1 MSANYDAVV
10 IGAGHNGMACA
21 CYLAKAGLKTL
32 LLEKN
37 KHIGGMSTTQEL
49 LLPGFHSD
57 IHAFGYQFANLSPA
71 ASELNLRDHGLEL
84 ITPEVPFAH
93 VFPDGDSVYMSADFE
108 STFDNIADHSKHD
121 AEQWDALYRKWLNEK
136 EAIIHAL
143 NSPPGTQSSYLA
155 FLESMPNGL
164 AEYRFDLQSLRGFC
178 DDYFESDKIKSLL
191 GSFGLHTTLSP
202 DDMGS
207 GKIAW
212 LFDAI
217 IQDYGNRPVKGG
229 MGNLITSLEK
239 SFAAAGGDIKTNAG
253 VDHIVSENHKAKA
266 IVLENGDII
275 DINGVV
281 VSSVDP
287 RQLVMQFLGEE
298 VVGPIIVE
306 KIRRLEWGVST
317 MVMYFALDRPLQF
330 KAGEGAGSGAYVHI
344 SPPGFNVAS
353 QSAVESMSGMLP
365 KEPFMLLCNDSI
377 VDPTRAP
384 DGKGLLKIMV
394 YAVPYKVLGDAG
406 GDIQGGDWKDIK
418 EAYADR
424 MVELLTR
431 YYMPDFKPSIIARVV
446 HSPVDQENGVVTAV
460 KGTNTHGATPPY
472 QTGAMRPIPELGQ
485 YRTPVKN
492 VYMCGAGS
500 FPGPGISFMPGRNS
514 ANVILRILGVT

>member
-1 MSANYDAVV
+1 MSSNYDAVV

-21 CYLAKAGLKTL
+21 CYLARAGLKTL
-32 LLEKN
+32 VLEKN
-37 KHIGGMSTTQEL
+37 AGIGGMSITREL

-71 ASELNLRDHGLEL
+71 ASELDLHTHGLEL

-93 VFPDGDSVYMSADFE
+93 VFPDGDGVYMSADFE

-121 AEQWDALYRKWLNEK
+121 AQQWDRLYRKWLNEK
-136 EAIIHAL
+136 EAITNAL
-143 NSPPGTQSSYLA
+143 NSAPGKQSDYLE
-155 FLESMPNGL
+155 FLEGLPNGL
-164 AEYRFDLQSLRGFC
+164 EEYRFDLQNLRRFC
-178 DDYFESDKIKSLL
+178 DDNFESDKIKSLL

-217 IQDYGNRPVKGG
+217 IQDYGNRPVRGG
-229 MGNLITSLEK
+229 MGNLIAALEK
-239 SFAAAGGDIKTNAG
+239 SLLAAGGTIKTDAG
-253 VDHIVSENHKAKA
+253 VERIISENHQAKA
-266 IVLENGDII
+266 IVLDNGEMI
-275 DINGVV
+275 DVNGVI

-287 RQLVMQFLGEE
+287 RQLVMKFLGPE
-298 VVGPIIVE
+298 VVGPTIVE

-317 MVMYFALDRPLQF
+317 MVMYFALDKPLQF
-330 KAGEGAGSGAYVHI
+330 RAGEDAGAGAYVHI
-344 SPPGFNVAS
+344 SPPGFNYAS
-353 QSAVESMSGMLP
+353 RSAAECLSGLLP

-377 VDPTRAP
+377 VDPSRAP
-384 DGKGLLKIMV
+384 AGKGLLKIMV
-394 YAVPYKVLGDAG
+394 YAMPYQVRGDAG
-406 GDIQGGDWKDIK
+406 GNIPAADWKHVK
-418 EAYADR
+418 EPYADR
-424 MVELLTR
+424 MVDLLTKH
-431 YYMPDFKPSIIARVV
+431 YMPDFKSSIIARAV
-446 HSPVDQENGVVTAV
+446 HSPVDQENEVVTAV
-460 KGTNTHGATPPY
+460 MGTNTHGATPPY
-472 QTGAMRPIPELGQ
+472 QVGSMRPIPELGQ

-514 ANVILRILGVT
+514 AQVILEDLQLT

>member
-1 MSANYDAVV
+1 
-10 IGAGHNGMACA
+10 
-21 CYLAKAGLKTL
+21 
-32 LLEKN
+32 
-37 KHIGGMSTTQEL
+37 
-49 LLPGFHSD
+49 
-57 IHAFGYQFANLSPA
+57 
-71 ASELNLRDHGLEL
+71 
-84 ITPEVPFAH
+84 
-93 VFPDGDSVYMSADFE
+93 
-108 STFDNIADHSKHD
+108 
-121 AEQWDALYRKWLNEK
+121 
-136 EAIIHAL
+136 L

-287 RQLVMQFLGEE
+287 RQLVLQCLGDE
-298 VVGPIIVE
+298 
-306 KIRRLEWGVST
+306 
-317 MVMYFALDRPLQF
+317 
-330 KAGEGAGSGAYVHI
+330 GAYVHI